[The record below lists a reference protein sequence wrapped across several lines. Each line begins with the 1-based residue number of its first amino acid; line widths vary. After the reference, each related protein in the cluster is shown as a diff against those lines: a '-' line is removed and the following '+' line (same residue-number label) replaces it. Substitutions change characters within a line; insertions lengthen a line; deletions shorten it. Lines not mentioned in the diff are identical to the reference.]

1 MRKIINLIKKI
12 IVFIEKKLFIVYDLL
27 KSNSYNKLVAIV
39 SCDKW
44 KNKSLEDLYLKHS
57 LNKQNCKVDIISWE
71 DKTIDYSKYDLII
84 IRSIW
89 GFQENKTK
97 FENWLNMLETQK
109 IKVLNPINVIKN
121 NYDKEIQFDILNKYN
136 IETIKTFFLPIN
148 KNIKSRILD
157 LKTNNDLENNL
168 IVLKP
173 TISEGSKDVYLV
185 GDNRYEFNNIIDINE
200 VYNKYKNNKSKL
212 MVQPFMKEIFDGEYS
227 ICCINNKITHG
238 IIKYKNAFTKTNMIK
253 YIPADKIDH
262 KIIEIVNN
270 ILNIKEYKDN
280 LFLRIDF
287 VKQEKKF
294 LVMEVELLDPN
305 LFLEFIA
312 DRKKRKEILNFFAE
326 QIIECTKNKS

>member
-287 VKQEKKF
+287 VKQENKF

-326 QIIECTKNKS
+326 QIIEYTKNKS

>member
-148 KNIKSRILD
+148 KNIKSLILD

-326 QIIECTKNKS
+326 QIIEYTKNKS

>member
-12 IVFIEKKLFIVYDLL
+12 IVFIEKKLFIIYDLL
-27 KSNSYNKLVAIV
+27 KSNSYNKIVAIV

-97 FENWLNMLETQK
+97 FEKWLNMLETQK

-253 YIPADKIDH
+253 YIPDDKIDH

-287 VKQEKKF
+287 VKQKKKF

-305 LFLEFIA
+305 LFLEFVA

-326 QIIECTKNKS
+326 QIIEYTKNKS

>member
-44 KNKSLEDLYLKHS
+44 KNKSLDDLYLKHS

-185 GDNRYEFNNIIDINE
+185 GNNRYEFNNIIDINE

-287 VKQEKKF
+287 IKQKKKF

-326 QIIECTKNKS
+326 QIIEYTKNKS

>member
-121 NYDKEIQFDILNKYN
+121 NYDKEIQFNILNKYN

-253 YIPADKIDH
+253 YIPADKINH

-287 VKQEKKF
+287 VKQKKKF

-312 DRKKRKEILNFFAE
+312 DRKKRKDILNFFAE
-326 QIIECTKNKS
+326 QIIEYTKNKS

>member
-157 LKTNNDLENNL
+157 LKTNNDLKNNL

>member
-12 IVFIEKKLFIVYDLL
+12 IVFIEKKLFIVYDSL

-287 VKQEKKF
+287 VKQKKKF

-326 QIIECTKNKS
+326 QIIEYTKNKS

>member
-57 LNKQNCKVDIISWE
+57 LNKQNCKVVIISWE

-121 NYDKEIQFDILNKYN
+121 NYDKEIQFNILNKYN

-185 GDNRYEFNNIIDINE
+185 GDNR
-200 VYNKYKNNKSKL
+200 
-212 MVQPFMKEIFDGEYS
+212 
-227 ICCINNKITHG
+227 
-238 IIKYKNAFTKTNMIK
+238 
-253 YIPADKIDH
+253 
-262 KIIEIVNN
+262 
-270 ILNIKEYKDN
+270 
-280 LFLRIDF
+280 
-287 VKQEKKF
+287 
-294 LVMEVELLDPN
+294 
-305 LFLEFIA
+305 
-312 DRKKRKEILNFFAE
+312 
-326 QIIECTKNKS
+326 

>member
-121 NYDKEIQFDILNKYN
+121 NYDKEIQFNILNKYN

-157 LKTNNDLENNL
+157 LKANNDLENNL

-227 ICCINNKITHG
+227 ICCINNKVTHG

-287 VKQEKKF
+287 VKQKKKF

-326 QIIECTKNKS
+326 QIIEYTKNKS

>member
-71 DKTIDYSKYDLII
+71 DKTIDYSKYALII

-200 VYNKYKNNKSKL
+200 VYNKYKNHKSKL

-326 QIIECTKNKS
+326 QIIEYTKNKS

>member
-97 FENWLNMLETQK
+97 FEKWLNMLETQK

-148 KNIKSRILD
+148 KNIKSHILD
-157 LKTNNDLENNL
+157 LKTNNDLENDL

-173 TISEGSKDVYLV
+173 TISEGSKDVYLI

-280 LFLRIDF
+280 LFLRVDF
-287 VKQEKKF
+287 VKQKKKF

-305 LFLEFIA
+305 LFLEFVA

-326 QIIECTKNKS
+326 QIIEYTKNKS

>member
-121 NYDKEIQFDILNKYN
+121 NYDKEIQFNILNKYN

-157 LKTNNDLENNL
+157 LKANNDLENNL

-287 VKQEKKF
+287 VKQKKKF

-326 QIIECTKNKS
+326 QIIEYTKNKS

>member
-121 NYDKEIQFDILNKYN
+121 NYDKEIQFNILNKYN

-287 VKQEKKF
+287 VKQKKKF

-312 DRKKRKEILNFFAE
+312 DRKKRKEILNFFTE
-326 QIIECTKNKS
+326 QIIEYTKNKS

>member
-121 NYDKEIQFDILNKYN
+121 NYDKEIQFNILNKYN

-148 KNIKSRILD
+148 KNVKSRILD

-326 QIIECTKNKS
+326 QIIKYTKNKS

>member
-121 NYDKEIQFDILNKYN
+121 NYDKEIQFNILNKYN

-157 LKTNNDLENNL
+157 LKANNDLENNL

-287 VKQEKKF
+287 VKQKKNF

-326 QIIECTKNKS
+326 QIIEYTKNKS

>member
-185 GDNRYEFNNIIDINE
+185 GNNRYEFNNIIDINE

-287 VKQEKKF
+287 VKQKKKF

-326 QIIECTKNKS
+326 QIIEYIKNKS

>member
-121 NYDKEIQFDILNKYN
+121 NYDKEIQFNILNKYN

-148 KNIKSRILD
+148 KNIKSRILN
-157 LKTNNDLENNL
+157 LKANNDLENNL

-287 VKQEKKF
+287 IKQKKKF

-326 QIIECTKNKS
+326 QIIEYTKNKS

>member
-109 IKVLNPINVIKN
+109 IKVLNPIKVIKN

-157 LKTNNDLENNL
+157 LKTNNNLENNL

-185 GDNRYEFNNIIDINE
+185 GNNRYEFNNIIDINE

-287 VKQEKKF
+287 VKQKKKF

-326 QIIECTKNKS
+326 QIIEYTKNKS

>member
-1 MRKIINLIKKI
+1 
-12 IVFIEKKLFIVYDLL
+12 
-27 KSNSYNKLVAIV
+27 
-39 SCDKW
+39 
-44 KNKSLEDLYLKHS
+44 
-57 LNKQNCKVDIISWE
+57 
-71 DKTIDYSKYDLII
+71 
-84 IRSIW
+84 
-89 GFQENKTK
+89 
-97 FENWLNMLETQK
+97 MLETQK

-148 KNIKSRILD
+148 KNVKSRILD

-287 VKQEKKF
+287 VKQKKKF

-326 QIIECTKNKS
+326 QIIEYTKNKS

>member
-185 GDNRYEFNNIIDINE
+185 GNNRYEFNNIIDINE

-287 VKQEKKF
+287 VKQKKKF

-326 QIIECTKNKS
+326 KIIEYTKNKS

>member
-1 MRKIINLIKKI
+1 MRKVINLIKKN
-12 IVFIEKKLFIVYDLL
+12 IVFIEKKLFIVYDSL
-27 KSNSYNKLVAIV
+27 KSNSYNEIVAIV

-71 DKTIDYSKYDLII
+71 DETIDYSKYDLII

-185 GDNRYEFNNIIDINE
+185 GDNRHEFNNIIDINE

-212 MVQPFMKEIFDGEYS
+212 MVQPFMKEVFDGEYS

-238 IIKYKNAFTKTNMIK
+238 IIKYKNAFSKTNMIK
-253 YIPADKIDH
+253 YVPADKIDH
-262 KIIEIVNN
+262 KIIKIVNN
-270 ILNIKEYKDN
+270 ILDIKEYKDS

-305 LFLEFIA
+305 LFLEFVT

-326 QIIECTKNKS
+326 QIIEYTKK

>member
-136 IETIKTFFLPIN
+136 IKTIKTFFLPIN

-312 DRKKRKEILNFFAE
+312 DRKKRKEILNFFA
-326 QIIECTKNKS
+326 